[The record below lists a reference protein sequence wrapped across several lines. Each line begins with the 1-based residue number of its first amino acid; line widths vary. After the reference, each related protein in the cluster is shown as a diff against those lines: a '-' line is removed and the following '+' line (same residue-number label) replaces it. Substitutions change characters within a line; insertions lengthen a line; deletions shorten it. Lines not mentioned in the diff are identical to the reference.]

1 MSEVTEQGTGR
12 FSISTL
18 KGEPIVDAER
28 PHKDKATLTSIQG
41 THFLVKKKQ
50 KLFSG
55 TEATEQLIPG
65 AHLQAVKSA
74 LYRHEDVAMNNLF
87 DSRVSVE
94 EERLKTFTNLLL
106 RAEVQ
111 LIDEAAKAMGTSG
124 ISGKDNQAA
133 RVFYVYAMRLAT
145 AQEKLLIREV
155 SVQRSHYKDNLNFTQ
170 ALFAGD
176 SVHENSNANKLEQ
189 CTTFPVKCPRGKCPI
204 GKFCS
209 GMCGP
214 SCKQCWTWYVCGDC
228 CYHQGC
234 YDHDMCC
241 SGPNGY
247 MTWSCLAVLFW
258 FHCDHYEC

>member
-1 MSEVTEQGTGR
+1 MQSTTTSAMYALKFVCPLIILLWIAESSAFVPESRDNQEQFSAILQQLLSAGSNRQFAAEKTDCSGLKLMTSSPAKIEGTFCSPALGKGIRFMSEVTEQGTGR

-94 EERLKTFTNLLL
+94 E
-106 RAEVQ
+106 
-111 LIDEAAKAMGTSG
+111 G
-124 ISGKDNQAA
+124 
-133 RVFYVYAMRLAT
+133 
-145 AQEKLLIREV
+145 
-155 SVQRSHYKDNLNFTQ
+155 
-170 ALFAGD
+170 
-176 SVHENSNANKLEQ
+176 NK
-189 CTTFPVKCPRGKCPI
+189 I
-204 GKFCS
+204 
-209 GMCGP
+209 
-214 SCKQCWTWYVCGDC
+214 
-228 CYHQGC
+228 
-234 YDHDMCC
+234 
-241 SGPNGY
+241 
-247 MTWSCLAVLFW
+247 
-258 FHCDHYEC
+258 YE